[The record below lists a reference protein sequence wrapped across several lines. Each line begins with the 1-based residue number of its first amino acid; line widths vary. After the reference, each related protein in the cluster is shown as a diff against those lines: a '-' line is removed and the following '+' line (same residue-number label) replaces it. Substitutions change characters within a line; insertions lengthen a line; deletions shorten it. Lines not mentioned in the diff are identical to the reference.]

1 MSPPLSKNHI
11 EILNKEFYEL
21 KNLFGRDK
29 LYALIKEKYE
39 NFPSRRQIAEW
50 LSQQEINQLYTP
62 SKGKAKTIKSSI
74 TTPNTILAIDLVNME
89 KFEVRDFK
97 YLLNGIDMSSRFIYS
112 QAMKNKTDT
121 EVLKAFKKLYSQ
133 SKIKAIRS
141 DNGSEF
147 INKKF
152 VDYLKENEVKQIL
165 SEPNKPQSNGM
176 IERAN
181 ATIKELIQK
190 SIELNESFDWV
201 KNLQKLISNI
211 NNSQHRI
218 TGFTPNQIQE
228 AYENGDK
235 EILDQAYNKE
245 LKKKG
250 SNISKEIFKKNDLVR
265 IHEPSDKTR
274 QVWSNDIYIVE
285 KVFKPIKP
293 YSVYEYKLKEF
304 KDKFKEEELLKVDGN
319 PQNKIMKV
327 NKFVISS
334 LVKPVIKNNQAY
346 YEVKW
351 KNFNETT
358 IEPRSVLIKDVPK
371 MINQY
376 EKKNKINFYINTD
389 KKTGEKTQ
397 RFHMLNN

>member
-1 MSPPLSKNHI
+1 MSPPLSKKHI
-11 EILNKEFYEL
+11 EILNREFYEL

-39 NFPSRRQIAEW
+39 DFPSRRQIAEW

-89 KFEVRDFK
+89 KFDIGGFK
-97 YLLNGIDMSSRFIYS
+97 YLLNGIDMSSRYIYS
-112 QAMKNKTDT
+112 EAMRSKTDT
-121 EVLKAFKKLYSQ
+121 EVLKAFKKIHSQ

-376 EKKNKINFYINTD
+376 EKKTKLIFI
-389 KKTGEKTQ
+389 
-397 RFHMLNN
+397 